1 MVRDPVAAKVA
12 VIATTGA
19 VGFAASGIT
28 ADVVSV
34 AEARGAALFAVAA
47 IAEEATTTAGFA
59 EAGLA
64 VNPAKPMGARR
75 SPGVRAVAVA
85 TGAATRETTGA
96 AAEVRSVAET
106 DQW

>member
-34 AEARGAALFAVAA
+34 AEARGAALFSVAA

-64 VNPAKPMGARR
+64 VK
-75 SPGVRAVAVA
+75 VRQWKC
-85 TGAATRETTGA
+85 
-96 AAEVRSVAET
+96 
-106 DQW
+106 DQWRKQISGDRHCYLNRWERQGEE